1 MADSDS
7 LTLTAHPAIADIA
20 AEEWDACAGPDNPF
34 TRHAFLSALEDSRS
48 VSAMTGWMP
57 QHLALRDDDGRLLA
71 CAPLYVKSH
80 SYGEYVFDWAWA
92 DAYHRAGGTYYPKLQ
107 CAVPFTP
114 VTGPRLMVRPDA
126 GTTAGADGLDANGLR
141 RTLVSGMVTVA
152 ERLEASSVHITFP
165 DEAEART
172 MGEMGLLT
180 RLGQQYHWENKGY
193 RDFDDFLGALSS
205 RKRKSIRK
213 ERERANSQGV
223 RLLTLSGDR
232 IEPRHWDAFYG
243 FYQSTV
249 DRKWGQAYLRRDF
262 FTLLGERLGDAVVLV
277 MGEDETSGA
286 LVCGALN
293 LRGGDT
299 LYGRNWGALGDY
311 RFLHFEACYYRAIDY
326 AIAHGLRWVEA
337 GAQGEHKVQRGYL
350 PRATWSAHW
359 IADAGFRG
367 AVARFLDQ
375 EKEMMEADMADIA
388 ACGPYRQ
395 DS

>member
-7 LTLTAHPAIADIA
+7 LTLTAHPAIAEIA
-20 AEEWDACAGPDNPF
+20 PEAWDACAGPDNPF
-34 TRHAFLSALEDSRS
+34 VRHAFLAALEDSRS

-57 QHLALRDDDGRLLA
+57 QHLALRDEAGQLVA

-80 SYGEYVFDWAWA
+80 SYGEYVFDWSWA
-92 DAYHRAGGTYYPKLQ
+92 DAYARAGGSYYPKLQ

-114 VTGPRLMVRPDA
+114 VTGPRLMVRPDS
-126 GTTAGADGLDANGLR
+126 ADPDALR
-141 RTLVSGMVTVA
+141 RTLVAGMVTLA
-152 ERLEASSVHITFP
+152 ERIEASSVHVTFP
-165 DEAEART
+165 TEAEAEA
-172 MGEMGLLT
+172 MGAQGLLT
-180 RLGQQYHWENKGY
+180 RLGAQYHWENRDYG
-193 RDFDDFLGALSS
+193 DFDDFLAALSS
-205 RKRKSIRK
+205 RKRKALRK
-213 ERERANSQGV
+213 ERERANAQGV
-223 RLLTLSGDR
+223 RFLTLSGSE

-243 FYQSTV
+243 FYRSTT

-262 FTLLGERLGDAVVLV
+262 FTLLGERLADAVVLV
-277 MGEDETSGA
+277 MGEEEATGT

-359 IADAGFRG
+359 IADPGFRA
-367 AVARFLDQ
+367 AVERFVEQ
-375 EKEMMEADMADIA
+375 EKALIRADMAETA

-395 DS
+395 QGEGEG